1 MSRDEDVQW
10 GTHNGTGTPTKG
22 EPETYDRLLNR
33 LFVGLP
39 RPFTLRL
46 LKDYLHPSFIDP
58 VIRVIAIF
66 LTPPFIY
73 VYMYMYIY
81 IYTGISE
88 QDSILSLVEEEKEE
102 GGDPFNKLSEL
113 QKRNQILSRRE
124 GARKVASQSTY
135 TKLLSTRNLH
145 RLLPLP
151 PPTSIV
157 ATNCLFRESLGAI
170 KRGFLARMTI
180 WTRFVS

>member
-1 MSRDEDVQW
+1 M

-73 VYMYMYIY
+73 VYMYMYMYIY
-81 IYTGISE
+81 IQEY
-88 QDSILSLVEEEKEE
+88 
-102 GGDPFNKLSEL
+102 
-113 QKRNQILSRRE
+113 LSRIR
-124 GARKVASQSTY
+124 SC
-135 TKLLSTRNLH
+135 
-145 RLLPLP
+145 P
-151 PPTSIV
+151 
-157 ATNCLFRESLGAI
+157 
-170 KRGFLARMTI
+170 
-180 WTRFVS
+180 W